1 MTDYQT
7 YSDLFQ
13 GEWSIHKE
21 EKPTWDLVKTFLNPG
36 CVFFDIG
43 CQKGI
48 YSRGVIDLFGENCSV
63 YGFDVLEHPEII
75 ELENQ
80 NKNFKFTNS
89 AVGDGKTLEDCIVH
103 YDTNTKL
110 TNQQTIS
117 LDQFCKIN
125 KIKKIDFIKI
135 DVDGLQDKVI
145 VGSVQVLKNMN
156 PILVIEM
163 NHNIGY
169 DNQNAEMMEKLI
181 DSSDNK
187 SDKIVLK
194 YLKKYNYKCI
204 TVKNGSNCFFIK
216 E

>member
-7 YSDLFQ
+7 YSNLFQ
-13 GEWSIHKE
+13 GDWSIHNE

-48 YSRGVIDLFGENCSV
+48 YSKGVIDLFGEKCSV

-89 AVGDGKTLEDCIVH
+89 AVGDGKTLEDCIIH

-125 KIKKIDFIKI
+125 KIEKIDFIKI
-135 DVDGLQDKVI
+135 DVDGCEK
-145 VGSVQVLKNMN
+145 SVL
-156 PILVIEM
+156 
-163 NHNIGY
+163 
-169 DNQNAEMMEKLI
+169 
-181 DSSDNK
+181 
-187 SDKIVLK
+187 
-194 YLKKYNYKCI
+194 
-204 TVKNGSNCFFIK
+204 NGSKKILEMFSPTLVVEVENNLEEIVEIMSGFGYTYSCAKNDVNRFFSK
-216 E
+216 K

>member
-7 YSDLFQ
+7 YSDLFH

-21 EKPTWDLVKTFLNPG
+21 EKPTWDLVKTFLNPE

-48 YSRGVIDLFGENCSV
+48 YSRGVIELFGENCSV

-89 AVGDGKTLEDCIVH
+89 AVGDGKTTEDCIIH

-117 LDQFCKIN
+117 LDQFCKTN

-135 DVDGLQDKVI
+135 DVDGCEK
-145 VGSVQVLKNMN
+145 SVL
-156 PILVIEM
+156 
-163 NHNIGY
+163 
-169 DNQNAEMMEKLI
+169 
-181 DSSDNK
+181 
-187 SDKIVLK
+187 
-194 YLKKYNYKCI
+194 
-204 TVKNGSNCFFIK
+204 NGSKKILEMFSPTLVVEVENNLEEIVEIMSEFGYTYSCAKNDVNRFFVK
-216 E
+216 K